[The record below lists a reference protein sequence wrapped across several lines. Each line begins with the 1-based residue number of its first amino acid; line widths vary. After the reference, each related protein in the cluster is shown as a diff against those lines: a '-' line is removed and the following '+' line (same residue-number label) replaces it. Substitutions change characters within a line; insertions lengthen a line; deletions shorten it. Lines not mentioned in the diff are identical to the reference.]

1 MNRRTFLAAVLGT
14 PALAALIAA
23 CGDDSTA
30 GSSYDFQ
37 DSPDEVVVRIGYEG
51 GFVGPGVLFSSLP
64 TFLLTGDGRAFTP
77 GAVPAIYPGPLL
89 MPMFERSVTKQ
100 GIEKILKLAD
110 DAGLLGEIPDYE
122 LPDGPVVMDASDTV
136 VVINVNG
143 KTYTHSANALG
154 MGLPDD
160 NTGGD
165 TGARPEATP
174 ARENLLRF
182 VTLMADISKVAGAG
196 NVGPDGPWSPDSYRF
211 QAMVVV
217 DPTQFEPAPTI
228 VEWTAAT
235 GVVLADSAQCAKV
248 AADKVDDLFAN
259 ANQLTFFEEDE
270 VIYQL
275 AVVGVLPG
283 DAVC

>member
-14 PALAALIAA
+14 PALAAMIAA
-23 CGDDSTA
+23 CGDDS
-30 GSSYDFQ
+30 SSSSKFVFQ

-51 GFVGPGVLFSSLP
+51 GFVGPGVLFSNVP

-89 MPMFERSVTKQ
+89 SPMFERSVTKQ
-100 GIEKILKLAD
+100 GIEKVLKLAD
-110 DAGLLGEIPDYE
+110 DAGLLGEELDYE

-136 VVINVNG
+136 VIITVNG
-143 KTYTHSANALG
+143 KTYEHRANALG
-154 MGLPDD
+154 MGLPED

-165 TGARPEATP
+165 TGAVPEATP
-174 ARENLLRF
+174 ARQNLLQF
-182 VTLMADISKVAGAG
+182 VTLMGDIAKVAGAS
-196 NVGPDGPWSPDSYRF
+196 NVGPEGPWVPTEYRF
-211 QAMVVV
+211 QAMVVE

-228 VEWTAAT
+228 VEWPVET
-235 GVVLADSAQCAKV
+235 GVVLADSAQCGKV
-248 AADKVDDLFAN
+248 AADKVDELFAN
-259 ANQLTFFEEDE
+259 ATQLTFFQEDD

-275 AVVGVLPG
+275 AIVGVLPG